1 MNFKTIFITIFSIAF
16 LLSNTTINAQL
27 RVGGMASLKQ
37 VKNNLKNTTR
47 TIKTAAKSAGM
58 SQEEVNKRMEVENTE
73 EFKQDRELIT
83 KLSKSLSSGKF
94 VNDFKSYGIDFRNE
108 VLEEL
113 VEFEAYQTLTNS
125 LKTKYKEYFEAWDV
139 NEQRQAMKSSRTPSQ
154 NRFFNNIGN
163 VKGYLKSF
171 KADATGYE
179 SVAAGYAEES
189 MKTAEEIF
197 ETQLK
202 ASKTTDSKGNKLF
215 SDQSTMSKNIHAVS
229 VYLALLEVTKGKNNA
244 EILSMRKD
252 YEKRIAHLNSREIE
266 LLNTVKL
273 KEEKYTEPDKETARQ
288 LIKNLW
294 TEKYK
299 EEVLKVVLMSAE
311 NKAFTGF
318 DNGKWYDYDRSVLDF
333 QIAVDAKDGTLAHV
347 YWGTFQKDNRTGKW
361 IPKGMFCTAK
371 DMGYEPTKMLKQNVS
386 E

>member
-1 MNFKTIFITIFSIAF
+1 MNFKTILITIFSIAF

-37 VKNNLKNTTR
+37 VKNNLKNTSR
-47 TIKTAAKSAGM
+47 TIKTAAKSVGM

-73 EFKQDRELIT
+73 EFKQDRELIA
-83 KLSKSLSSGKF
+83 KLCESFSSGKF
-94 VNDFKSYGIDFRNE
+94 VHNFMSSGIDFRNE
-108 VLEEL
+108 MLEEL
-113 VEFEAYQTLTNS
+113 VAFETFQPFVNS
-125 LKTKYKEYFEAWDV
+125 LETKYKEYFEAWDV
-139 NEQRQAMKSSRTPSQ
+139 NEQRRAIKTSRTPSQ

-163 VKGYLKSF
+163 LKGYLKSF
-171 KADATGYE
+171 KADAARYE

-197 ETQLK
+197 ETHLE
-202 ASKTTDSKGNKLF
+202 AGKTIDDRGRKLF

-266 LLNTVKL
+266 LLNTVKM
-273 KEEKYTEPDKETARQ
+273 KEEKYAASDKETVRQ
-288 LIKNLW
+288 LIKTLW
-294 TEKYK
+294 TEKYN
-299 EEVLKVVLMSAE
+299 EEVLKVVLLSAE

-318 DNGKWYDYDRSVLDF
+318 DNGKWYDYDRSVLNF
-333 QIAVDAKDGTLAHV
+333 QIAVDAKDGTLAHI
-347 YWGTFQKDNRTGKW
+347 YWGTFQKDNRTGEW
-361 IPKGMFCTAK
+361 IPKGFFCTAK
-371 DMGYEPTKMLKQNVS
+371 SMGYEPTKMLKQNVS
-386 E
+386 N